1 MRGSHEARS
10 GTKCGNTALRF
21 GVCII
26 LEVSTMPAVPMF
38 LGNYVFWLG
47 FAGVTLVYSFIRD
60 KGDNERVVAG
70 VAAAVG
76 VLIYC
81 FTKF

>member
-1 MRGSHEARS
+1 
-10 GTKCGNTALRF
+10 
-21 GVCII
+21 
-26 LEVSTMPAVPMF
+26 MPAVPMF